1 MNIARPESPAKR
13 LAGIVREALETVG
26 PRLDDAIEFVD
37 IRIGNDGAMLRE
49 VMGDAL
55 RDHIRRRL
63 AKAAAEDRAT
73 VVNVRKHTR
82 RKPGVGGRVDGD
94 THRSGAPDANN
105 GGHYV
110 AGTQT
115 ERAATDGEGRE
126 VGASH
131 RQVTP
136 PSDSFRKGQIA
147 AHLRGANSL
156 LASFT
161 VAGLPLRYATR
172 SQCLAEATG
181 HSVKARFLRIV
192 ASRVPDA
199 GIVGDHLDDDSV
211 IDAMERAR
219 QKEIENA

>member
-1 MNIARPESPAKR
+1 MNIARTESPSKR
-13 LAGIVREALETVG
+13 LSSIVREALDTVG

-37 IRIGNDGAMLRE
+37 IRIGNDGALLRE
-49 VMGDAL
+49 VVGDAL

-73 VVNVRKHTR
+73 VVDVRGYTR
-82 RKPGVGGRVDGD
+82 RKPGVGGRMKCD
-94 THRSGAPDANN
+94 TQSSGVPDADN
-105 GGHYV
+105 GGQSVDVNHDP
-110 AGTQT
+110 A
-115 ERAATDGEGRE
+115 AATDGEGQQGS
-126 VGASH
+126 VTH
-131 RQVTP
+131 RTPAP

-181 HSVKARFLRIV
+181 HSLKARFLRLV

>member
-1 MNIARPESPAKR
+1 MNIARTESPSKR
-13 LAGIVREALETVG
+13 LSSIVREALDTVG

-37 IRIGNDGAMLRE
+37 IRIGNDGALLRE
-49 VMGDAL
+49 VVGDAL

-63 AKAAAEDRAT
+63 AKAAVEDRAT
-73 VVNVRKHTR
+73 VVDVRKHKR
-82 RKPGVGGRVDGD
+82 GKPDVGGRMARD
-94 THRSGAPDANN
+94 THRSDAPGADN
-105 GGHYV
+105 GGQLSGDTHV
-110 AGTQT
+110 AP
-115 ERAATDGEGRE
+115 AATDGGGRNARATQD
-126 VGASH
+126 ASA
-131 RQVTP
+131 P

-156 LASFT
+156 LASFS

-181 HSVKARFLRIV
+181 YSVKARFLRLV
-192 ASRVPDA
+192 ASRVPDT

-211 IDAMERAR
+211 TDAMERAR